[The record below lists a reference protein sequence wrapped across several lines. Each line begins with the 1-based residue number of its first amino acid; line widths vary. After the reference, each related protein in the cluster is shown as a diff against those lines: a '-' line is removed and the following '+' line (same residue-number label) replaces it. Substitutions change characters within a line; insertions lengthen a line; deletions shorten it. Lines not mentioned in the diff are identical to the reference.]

1 MVNRRIFLGKIFRCA
16 INSKLKCLINR
27 KHDTNQERNKKMF
40 GINECSICGGRGYNR
55 VPCDRCGGTGY
66 REHLDSNGDWVR
78 EYCDKC
84 NGGKEIDI
92 ECSCRK

>member
-1 MVNRRIFLGKIFRCA
+1 MMHK
-16 INSKLKCLINR
+16 KLLSIVYMSVR
-27 KHDTNQERNKKMF
+27 ATLTDQERNKRMF

-66 REHLDSNGDWVR
+66 REHLDSNGDCVR

>member
-1 MVNRRIFLGKIFRCA
+1 MMHK
-16 INSKLKCLINR
+16 KLLSIVYMSVRATLTDK
-27 KHDTNQERNKKMF
+27 ERNKRMF